1 MAAAGG
7 DAKALSKAR
16 LTRVSSR
23 PVCGVCVSLGFEP
36 RVAYPDPVDKDLLPR
51 AAGEE
56 GPAER
61 RAAGL
66 ASQRE
71 GLAGQREGLGGRLL
85 AGLLHARL
93 HAELGDKGA
102 QEDDWR
108 RHNVGASSA
117 QRLVRG
123 GSNVAHVNTSGGR
136 KDSGGAAAVAAAVA
150 AAAGVA
156 VVATGVA
163 VVAAGAQ
170 GVSDEGDNGGGM
182 GGGGAAGQGPGSLL
196 VRRAAASNG
205 PGSLLMTRGCTRA
218 AAPSSVPLASS
229 MPLPLGVP
237 LPSGVPLPLRVPLAS
252 GVQRRLL
259 ESSANPRAERLG
271 VRVGR
276 GLNGLKATFVSGER
290 VGVSGAGVSGV
301 GVRGIRTGVS
311 GAGAS

>member
-23 PVCGVCVSLGFEP
+23 PVCGVCASLGLEP
-36 RVAYPDPVDKDLLPR
+36 WVAYPDPVDKDLLPR

-66 ASQRE
+66 A
-71 GLAGQREGLGGRLL
+71 GQREGLGGRLL

-93 HAELGDKGA
+93 HAELGDKAA

-108 RHNVGASSA
+108 RHSAGASSA

-136 KDSGGAAAVAAAVA
+136 NDSGGAAAVIAAVA
-150 AAAGVA
+150 ARAGAEAVGAVA
-156 VVATGVA
+156 VVAKASAVTVGAAVAVMVAVAGVA
-163 VVAAGAQ
+163 VVAAGDQ
-170 GVSDEGDNGGGM
+170 GVRDEGDNGGGK
-182 GGGGAAGQGPGSLL
+182 GGGGAAGKGPGSLL

-205 PGSLLMTRGCTRA
+205 PGSLLMTRGCRRA
-218 AAPSSVPLASS
+218 AAPSAV
-229 MPLPLGVP
+229 PLPLGVS
-237 LPSGVPLPLRVPLAS
+237 LPSGVPLPLRVLLPS
-252 GVQRRLL
+252 GV
-259 ESSANPRAERLG
+259 
-271 VRVGR
+271 
-276 GLNGLKATFVSGER
+276 
-290 VGVSGAGVSGV
+290 
-301 GVRGIRTGVS
+301 
-311 GAGAS
+311 